1 MKKRIAFG
9 CDHGGFAYKD
19 EIINR
24 LIKNGY
30 TVIDCGTDSSASVDY
45 PIYADKVCNAI
56 TEGNAD
62 LGILICGTGL
72 GMSIAANKHAG
83 IRASACE
90 NTFSARMTREHNDAN
105 VLCLGARVIGAGLCL
120 DMVDLFVTTE
130 FAGGRHQKRVD
141 MLNALDA

>member
-1 MKKRIAFG
+1 MKTIAFG
-9 CDHGGFAYKD
+9 CDHGGFDLKATV
-19 EIINR
+19 INH
-24 LIKNGY
+24 LQAAGY
-30 TVIDCGTDSSASVDY
+30 TVIDCGCDSNASVDY

-56 TEGNAD
+56 TEGKAD

-130 FAGGRHQKRVD
+130 FMGGRHQKRVD
-141 MLNALDA
+141 MLKALDK

>member
-1 MKKRIAFG
+1 MKTIALG
-9 CDHGGFAYKD
+9 CDHGGFDLKATV
-19 EIINR
+19 INH
-24 LIKNGY
+24 LQEAGY
-30 TVIDCGTDSSASVDY
+30 TVIDYGCDSTASVDY

-56 TEGNAD
+56 TEGKAD

-105 VLCLGARVIGAGLCL
+105 ILCLGARVIGAGLCL

-141 MLNALDA
+141 MLNALDR

>member
-1 MKKRIAFG
+1 MKTIAFG
-9 CDHGGFAYKD
+9 CDHGGFDLKAAVICHLQ
-19 EIINR
+19 EA
-24 LIKNGY
+24 GY
-30 TVIDCGTDSSASVDY
+30 TVIDCGCDSTASVDY
-45 PIYADKVCNAI
+45 PIYADKVCKAI
-56 TEGNAD
+56 TDGKAD

-105 VLCLGARVIGAGLCL
+105 VLCMGARVIGVGLCL

>member
-1 MKKRIAFG
+1 MKTIAFG
-9 CDHGGFAYKD
+9 CDHGGFDLKD
-19 EIINR
+19 IVINH
-24 LIKNGY
+24 LKEAGY
-30 TVIDCGTDSSASVDY
+30 TVIDCGCDSTASVDY
-45 PIYADKVCNAI
+45 PIYADKVCNTI
-56 TEGNAD
+56 TEGKAD

-105 VLCLGARVIGAGLCL
+105 ILCLGARVIGAGLCL